1 MSIKQQISNIKN
13 EILDKADLIAVSK
26 TRTIQEIKQAYNC
39 GQLKFGENRVQE
51 IVDKQSKLP
60 DDIEWHM
67 IGHLQKNKVKYI
79 AGFINL
85 IHSLDRISL
94 AKEIDRQAKKQDR
107 IIDCLIQI
115 KISKEDS
122 KFGLK
127 IEDFTD
133 FYKNMETFKNLNVI
147 GLMGMATFTSDIEVI
162 DEEFKMIKRIYD
174 NVASIDP
181 KFRVLSIGMSD
192 DYNIAI
198 ENGSTM
204 IRVGSKIFGK
214 RNYLCIQLLI

>member
-1 MSIKQQISNIKN
+1 MNIEQQISNIKN

-26 TRTIQEIKQAYNC
+26 TRTIQEIKEAYNS

-51 IVDKQSKLP
+51 IVDKQRKLP

-79 AGFINL
+79 AGFIKL

-94 AKEIDRQAKKQDR
+94 AKEIDRQAKKENR

-162 DEEFKMIKRIYD
+162 GEEFKMIKRIYD

-214 RNYLCIQLLI
+214 RNY

>member
-1 MSIKQQISNIKN
+1 MSIEQQISNIKN

-214 RNYLCIQLLI
+214 RNY

>member
-1 MSIKQQISNIKN
+1 MSIEQQILHIKN

-26 TRTIQEIKQAYNC
+26 TRTIQEIKEAYNS

-51 IVDKQSKLP
+51 IVDKQGKLP
-60 DDIEWHM
+60 NDIEWHM

-94 AKEIDRQAKKQDR
+94 AKEIDRQAKKEDR
-107 IIDCLIQI
+107 IIDCLVQI

-127 IEDFTD
+127 IEDFND
-133 FYKNMETFKNLNVI
+133 FYKNLETFKNLNVI
-147 GLMGMATFTSDIEVI
+147 GLMGMATFTSNIEVI

-174 NVASIDP
+174 NIASIDP

-198 ENGSTM
+198 ENGSNM

-214 RNYLCIQLLI
+214 RNY

>member
-1 MSIKQQISNIKN
+1 MNIEQQISNIKN

-26 TRTIQEIKQAYNC
+26 TRTIQEIKQAYNS

-60 DDIEWHM
+60 DNIEWHM

-79 AGFINL
+79 AGFIKL

-94 AKEIDRQAKKQDR
+94 AKEIDRQAKKEDR

-162 DEEFKMIKRIYD
+162 GEEFKMIKRIYD

-214 RNYLCIQLLI
+214 RNY

>member
-1 MSIKQQISNIKN
+1 MSIEQQISNIKN

-26 TRTIQEIKQAYNC
+26 TRTIQEIKQAYNS

-94 AKEIDRQAKKQDR
+94 AKEIDRQAKKEDR

-127 IEDFTD
+127 IEDFAD
-133 FYKNMETFKNLNVI
+133 FYKNMETFKNLNII
-147 GLMGMATFTSDIEVI
+147 GLMGMATFTSDIKVI
-162 DEEFKMIKRIYD
+162 GEEFKMIKRIYD

-214 RNYLCIQLLI
+214 RNY

>member
-1 MSIKQQISNIKN
+1 MSIEQQISNIKN

-26 TRTIQEIKQAYNC
+26 TRTIQEIKQAYNS

-60 DDIEWHM
+60 DNIEWHM

-94 AKEIDRQAKKQDR
+94 AKEIDRQAKKEDR

-147 GLMGMATFTSDIEVI
+147 GLMGMATFTSDIKVI
-162 DEEFKMIKRIYD
+162 GEEFKMIKRIYD

-214 RNYLCIQLLI
+214 RNY

>member
-1 MSIKQQISNIKN
+1 MSIEQQISNIKN

-26 TRTIQEIKQAYNC
+26 TRTIQEIKQAYNS

-60 DDIEWHM
+60 DNIEWHM

-79 AGFINL
+79 AGFIKL

-94 AKEIDRQAKKQDR
+94 AKEIDRQAKKENR

-127 IEDFTD
+127 IEDFAD
-133 FYKNMETFKNLNVI
+133 FYKNMETFKNLNII
-147 GLMGMATFTSDIEVI
+147 GLMGMATFTSDIKVI
-162 DEEFKMIKRIYD
+162 GEEFKMIKRIYD

-214 RNYLCIQLLI
+214 RNY

>member
-1 MSIKQQISNIKN
+1 MSIEQQISNIKN
-13 EILDKADLIAVSK
+13 EILNKADLIAVSK
-26 TRTIQEIKQAYNC
+26 TRTIQEIKQAYNS

-94 AKEIDRQAKKQDR
+94 AKEIDRQAKKENR

-133 FYKNMETFKNLNVI
+133 FYKNMETFKNINII
-147 GLMGMATFTSDIEVI
+147 GLMGMATFTSDIKVI
-162 DEEFKMIKRIYD
+162 GEEFKMIKRIYD

-214 RNYLCIQLLI
+214 RNY

>member
-1 MSIKQQISNIKN
+1 MSIEQQISNIKN

-26 TRTIQEIKQAYNC
+26 TRTIQEIKQAYNS

-79 AGFINL
+79 AGFIKL

-94 AKEIDRQAKKQDR
+94 AKEIDRQAKKENR

-147 GLMGMATFTSDIEVI
+147 GLMGMATFTSDIKVI
-162 DEEFKMIKRIYD
+162 GEEFKMIKRIYD

-214 RNYLCIQLLI
+214 RNY

>member
-1 MSIKQQISNIKN
+1 MSIEQQISNIKN

-26 TRTIQEIKQAYNC
+26 TRSIQEIKEAYNS

-51 IVDKQSKLP
+51 IVDKQGKLP

-94 AKEIDRQAKKQDR
+94 ANEIDRQAKKEGR

-147 GLMGMATFTSDIEVI
+147 GLMGMATFTSNIKVI
-162 DEEFKMIKRIYD
+162 DKEFKMIKRIYD
-174 NVASIDP
+174 NVASTDP

-198 ENGSTM
+198 ENGSNM

-214 RNYLCIQLLI
+214 RNY

>member
-1 MSIKQQISNIKN
+1 M
-13 EILDKADLIAVSK
+13 DKADLIAVSK
-26 TRTIQEIKQAYNC
+26 TRNIEEIQEAYDS
-39 GQLKFGENRVQE
+39 GQIKFGENRVQE
-51 IVDKQSKLP
+51 IVDKESRLP

-79 AGFINL
+79 ARFIKL

-94 AKEIDRQAKKQDR
+94 AKEIDKQAKKEGR

-127 IEDFTD
+127 IEDFEC
-133 FYKNMETFKNLNVI
+133 FYKSLKTYKNLNII
-147 GLMGMATFTSDIEVI
+147 GLMGMATFTNNTEII
-162 DEEFKMIKRIYD
+162 DEEFKMIKSIYD
-174 NVASIDP
+174 EIASIDY
-181 KFRVLSIGMSD
+181 KFKVLSIGMSD
-192 DYNIAI
+192 DYNIALK
-198 ENGSTM
+198 NGSNM

-214 RNYLCIQLLI
+214 RNY

>member
-1 MSIKQQISNIKN
+1 MSIEQQISNIKN
-13 EILDKADLIAVSK
+13 EILNKADLIAVSK
-26 TRTIQEIKQAYNC
+26 TRTIQEIKQAYNS

-79 AGFINL
+79 ARFINL

-94 AKEIDRQAKKQDR
+94 AKEIDKQAKKEER
-107 IIDCLIQI
+107 IINCLIQI

-127 IEDFTD
+127 IEDFAD
-133 FYKNMETFKNLNVI
+133 FYKNMETFKNLNII
-147 GLMGMATFTSDIEVI
+147 GLMGMATFTSDIKVI
-162 DEEFKMIKRIYD
+162 GEEFKMIKRIYD

-214 RNYLCIQLLI
+214 RNY

>member
-1 MSIKQQISNIKN
+1 MSIEQQISNIKN

-94 AKEIDRQAKKQDR
+94 AKEIDRQAKKEDR

-162 DEEFKMIKRIYD
+162 GEEFKMIKRIYD

-214 RNYLCIQLLI
+214 RNY

>member
-1 MSIKQQISNIKN
+1 MSIEQQISNIKN

-26 TRTIQEIKQAYNC
+26 TRTIQEIKQAYNS

-94 AKEIDRQAKKQDR
+94 AKEIDRQAKKEDR

-162 DEEFKMIKRIYD
+162 GEEFKMIKRIYD
-174 NVASIDP
+174 NVVSIDP

-198 ENGSTM
+198 KNGSNM

-214 RNYLCIQLLI
+214 RNY

>member
-1 MSIKQQISNIKN
+1 MSIEQQISNIKN

-26 TRTIQEIKQAYNC
+26 TRTIQEIKQAYNS

-51 IVDKQSKLP
+51 IVDKQGKLP

-79 AGFINL
+79 AGFIKL

-94 AKEIDRQAKKQDR
+94 AKEIDRQAKKENR

-122 KFGLK
+122 KFGIK
-127 IEDFTD
+127 IEEFRD
-133 FYKNMETFKNLNVI
+133 FYKSLEIYENINII
-147 GLMGMATFTSDIEVI
+147 GLMGMATFTNNIELI
-162 DEEFKMIKRIYD
+162 NEEFKMIKIIYD
-174 NVASIDP
+174 DIASIDP
-181 KFRVLSIGMSD
+181 KFKILSIGMSD
-192 DYNIAI
+192 DYNIALK
-198 ENGSTM
+198 NGSNM
-204 IRVGSKIFGK
+204 IRIGSKIFGK
-214 RNYLCIQLLI
+214 RNY

>member
-26 TRTIQEIKQAYNC
+26 NRSIQEIKEAYNY

-79 AGFINL
+79 ARFINL

-94 AKEIDRQAKKQDR
+94 AKEIDKQAKKEDR
-107 IIDCLIQI
+107 IINCLIQI

-122 KFGLK
+122 KFGIK
-127 IEDFTD
+127 IEEFRD
-133 FYKNMETFKNLNVI
+133 FYKSLEIYENINII
-147 GLMGMATFTSDIEVI
+147 GLMGMATFTNNIELI
-162 DEEFKMIKRIYD
+162 NEEFKMIKIIYD
-174 NVASIDP
+174 DIASIDP
-181 KFRVLSIGMSD
+181 KFKILSIGMSD
-192 DYNIAI
+192 DYNIALK
-198 ENGSTM
+198 NGSNM
-204 IRVGSKIFGK
+204 IRIGSKIFGK
-214 RNYLCIQLLI
+214 RNY

>member
-1 MSIKQQISNIKN
+1 MSIEQQISNIKN

-26 TRTIQEIKQAYNC
+26 TRTIQEIKQAYNS

-79 AGFINL
+79 AGFIKL

-94 AKEIDRQAKKQDR
+94 AKEIDRQAKKENR

-147 GLMGMATFTSDIEVI
+147 GLMGMATFTSNIEVI
-162 DEEFKMIKRIYD
+162 GEEFKMIKRIYD

-214 RNYLCIQLLI
+214 RNY

>member
-1 MSIKQQISNIKN
+1 MSIEQQISNIKN

-26 TRTIQEIKQAYNC
+26 TRTIQEIKQAYNS

-60 DDIEWHM
+60 DNIEWHM

-79 AGFINL
+79 AGFIKL

-94 AKEIDRQAKKQDR
+94 AKEIDRQAKKENR

-122 KFGLK
+122 KFGLE
-127 IEDFTD
+127 IEDFKD
-133 FYKNMETFKNLNVI
+133 FYKNLETFKNLNVI
-147 GLMGMATFTSDIEVI
+147 GLMGMATFTSNIELI

-181 KFRVLSIGMSD
+181 KFKVLSIGMSE

-214 RNYLCIQLLI
+214 RNY

>member
-1 MSIKQQISNIKN
+1 MSIEQQISNIKN

-26 TRTIQEIKQAYNC
+26 TRTIQEIKQAYNS

-79 AGFINL
+79 AGFIKL

-94 AKEIDRQAKKQDR
+94 AKEIDRQAKKENR

-133 FYKNMETFKNLNVI
+133 FYKNLETFKNINVI
-147 GLMGMATFTSDIEVI
+147 GLMGMATFTSNIEVI

-214 RNYLCIQLLI
+214 RNY

>member
-1 MSIKQQISNIKN
+1 MSIEQQILNIKN
-13 EILDKADLIAVSK
+13 EILNKADLIAVSK
-26 TRTIQEIKQAYNC
+26 TRTIQEIKQAYNS

-60 DDIEWHM
+60 EDIEWHM

-79 AGFINL
+79 AGFIKL

-94 AKEIDRQAKKQDR
+94 AKEIDRQAKKEDR

-133 FYKNMETFKNLNVI
+133 FYKNMETFKNLNII
-147 GLMGMATFTSDIEVI
+147 GLMGMATFTSDIKVI
-162 DEEFKMIKRIYD
+162 GEEFKMIKRIYD

-214 RNYLCIQLLI
+214 RNY

>member
-1 MSIKQQISNIKN
+1 MSIEQQISNIKN
-13 EILDKADLIAVSK
+13 EILNKADLIAVSK
-26 TRTIQEIKQAYNC
+26 TRTIQEIKQAYNS

-60 DDIEWHM
+60 DNIEWHM

-79 AGFINL
+79 AGFIKL

-94 AKEIDRQAKKQDR
+94 AKEIDRQAKKENR

-214 RNYLCIQLLI
+214 RNY

>member
-26 TRTIQEIKQAYNC
+26 TRSIQEIKEAYNY

-51 IVDKQSKLP
+51 IVNKQSKLP
-60 DDIEWHM
+60 NDIEWHM

-79 AGFINL
+79 AGFIKL

-94 AKEIDRQAKKQDR
+94 AKEIDRQAKKENR

-162 DEEFKMIKRIYD
+162 GEEFKMIKRIYD

-214 RNYLCIQLLI
+214 RNY